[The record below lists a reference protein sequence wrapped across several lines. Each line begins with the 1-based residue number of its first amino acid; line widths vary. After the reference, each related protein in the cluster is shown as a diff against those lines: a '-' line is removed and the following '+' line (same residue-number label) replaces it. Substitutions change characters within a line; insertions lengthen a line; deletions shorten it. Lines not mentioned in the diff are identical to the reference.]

1 LNASVADG
9 VLKKLYDRIRS
20 QRENWQQRSLLESRD
35 VDTEVGGSHG
45 ESAAHKDS
53 TEEGGYLT
61 LCICSAC
68 SFACSKLLADI
79 CYKK

>member
-1 LNASVADG
+1 MNASVADG

-20 QRENWQQRSLLESRD
+20 QRENWQQRSSLESRD

-53 TEEGGYLT
+53 MEEGGYSANFVHLFCLQ
-61 LCICSAC
+61 LCMFKVIG
-68 SFACSKLLADI
+68 
-79 CYKK
+79 